1 MTYPEVGGIMEQK
14 PGSKLI
20 FPIIPVTP
28 VPIGRAVFG
37 VLFFPAQKTYRNA
50 LTAALPHEL

>member
-1 MTYPEVGGIMEQK
+1 MEQK